1 MTTDSIKKVCVFC
14 GSSQG
19 TKKIFTDMAK
29 ELGTKIATENWG
41 LVYGG
46 GSTGLMGALA
56 ESCVTSGGYVH
67 GIIPRAL
74 IMKERS
80 SEIPDS
86 TKYGK
91 TTLVDDM
98 HTRKQKM
105 SQESDAF
112 IALPGGY
119 GTLEELMEVT
129 TWFQLNIQKKP
140 IIVLNI
146 DGFYDHLVAFIK
158 EAIKNGFISE
168 DNGKILLVANTP
180 EEAFK
185 MLNDFTVPGGIPDL
199 KWT

>member
-1 MTTDSIKKVCVFC
+1 MTSESIKKVCVFC
-14 GSSQG
+14 GSSTG
-19 TKKIFTDMAK
+19 NKKVFTEVAK
-29 ELGTKIATENWG
+29 ELGTAIATKQWG

-46 GSTGLMGALA
+46 GTTGLMGSIA
-56 ESCVTSGGYVH
+56 ESCAAKGGYVH

-74 IMKERS
+74 IQKERT
-80 SEIPDS
+80 ENIPDS

-98 HTRKQKM
+98 HTRKQMM
-105 SQESDAF
+105 SLESDAF
-112 IALPGGY
+112 VALPGGY

-146 DGFYDHLVAFIK
+146 DGFYDNFLKFIK
-158 EAIKNGFISE
+158 EAITDGFISE
-168 DNGKILLVANTP
+168 KNGDILLVATTV

-185 MLNDFTVPGGIPDL
+185 LLENFVVPGGIADL